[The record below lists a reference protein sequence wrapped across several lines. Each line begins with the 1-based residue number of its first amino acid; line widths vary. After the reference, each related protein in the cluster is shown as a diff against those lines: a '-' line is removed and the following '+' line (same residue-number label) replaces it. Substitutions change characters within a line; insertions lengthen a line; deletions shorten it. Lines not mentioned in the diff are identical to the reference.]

1 MMMKAPDLYTRTDGV
16 RGVRNHLFA
25 LPTVVCANQ
34 VAIQVASLYP
44 ALKLIEHQ
52 HGCAQIGADNEQ
64 TRDVLARLAT
74 HPNVYASM
82 LLSLGCEGIVTHEVR
97 SRARALRSSS
107 VDVTV
112 IQQAGGTL
120 GAAQKLE
127 QWYKEQVATREH
139 SQRSPGE
146 WSDVTIGL
154 MQDGDATDADQL
166 LIAPLMTALGGLGA
180 RIVITTSIAQGLA
193 RTGAAGAWT
202 IAHMAYGI
210 GNSSPVCAMAEGS
223 TELETVTGLTSAGAH
238 VILHLAAQP
247 HLFASP
253 LAPTIR
259 LALSRPVYMLAQD
272 AFDGLYEN
280 PVDLDETLALI
291 GRVIAGQETVSEQLG
306 MEEFGL
312 FRIGPTV

>member
-1 MMMKAPDLYTRTDGV
+1 MMQAPDLYTRADGV
-16 RGVRNHLFA
+16 RGIRNHLFA

-44 ALKLIEHQ
+44 GLKLIEHQ

-97 SRARALRSSS
+97 SRARALRSGS

-112 IQQAGGTL
+112 IQQAGGTI

-127 QWYKEQVATREH
+127 QWYKEQAARREQA
-139 SQRSPGE
+139 QRSSGE

-154 MQDGDATDADQL
+154 MIDGDATDADRL
-166 LIAPLMTALGGLGA
+166 LMAPLVTALGGIGA
-180 RIVITTSIAQGLA
+180 RVVITTSIARRFARSEPTLA
-193 RTGAAGAWT
+193 RE
-202 IAHMAYGI
+202 IAQVAYGI
-210 GNSSPVCAMAEGS
+210 GSQSPVCAMDEGS
-223 TELETVTGLTSAGAH
+223 TELETLTGLTSAGAH

-259 LALSRPVYMLAQD
+259 LALSRPVYLLAQD
-272 AFDGLYEN
+272 AFDGSYESA
-280 PVDLDETLALI
+280 VDVDKTLALVDRI
-291 GRVIAGQETVSEQLG
+291 VTGQETVSEQLG

-312 FRIGPTV
+312 LRIGPTV